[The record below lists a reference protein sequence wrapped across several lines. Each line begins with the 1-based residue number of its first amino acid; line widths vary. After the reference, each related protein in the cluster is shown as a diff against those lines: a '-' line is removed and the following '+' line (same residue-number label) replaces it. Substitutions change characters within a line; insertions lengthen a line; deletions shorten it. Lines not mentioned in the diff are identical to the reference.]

1 VGGEDYRAQQE
12 GREKVFGWR
21 ILLQSLAMLRN
32 VEAFQLLFAGFLQRR
47 EGAHPS
53 RTNVTRPDHTGI
65 TATP

>member
-32 VEAFQLLFAGFLQRR
+32 VEAFQLLFAGFPRVAKAL
-47 EGAHPS
+47 
-53 RTNVTRPDHTGI
+53 T
-65 TATP
+65 